1 MFLEFVI
8 CVAKSAVVLILAKN
22 SKNNKSFSQI
32 LIFEGVFAVN
42 KAARS
47 VLRRISPD
55 TSSDDQRDQIQAQQI
70 KAEQEKIKA
79 RKEDVDSDSAFEAI
93 PEEMLTESEKRHAK
107 HRRQQAQAGRFTPAA
122 ERLPIMTKEE
132 REAHNKNRPKWTQ
145 TSFEGPIEKLIEK
158 YKDLDEVK
166 RHLTLGQSMKYEFT
180 EDGCVRDQ
188 KGNLV
193 YDGQQ
198 VVNKT

>member
-1 MFLEFVI
+1 M
-8 CVAKSAVVLILAKN
+8 
-22 SKNNKSFSQI
+22 
-32 LIFEGVFAVN
+32 FAVN